1 MRIKESHMSAVSS
14 ELTIAELEAM
24 AGEFL
29 PAREEMNISFNRR
42 VSITNFGRRSG
53 TTIANGDVV
62 FGDVIITTIKKGS

>member
-14 ELTIAELEAM
+14 ELTIAELGAM

-29 PAREEMNISFNRR
+29 PAREEMSITFNRR

-53 TTIANGDVV
+53 TTIANGNVV
-62 FGDVIITTIKKGS
+62 FGDIVNLTVKRA